1 MNKNEITNE
10 QQWMLLVLLLKELAI
25 QKFGNGYQSKIA
37 SKTDF
42 TQAYISRI
50 FDLKY
55 KVSLKNFLIIAK
67 AIEIN
72 FFFESKDSETDLNIS
87 FEKAMEQLGR
97 RPLKM
102 PKN

>member
-1 MNKNEITNE
+1 MTKNENTNE
-10 QQWMLLVLLLKELAI
+10 QQWMLFVLLLKELAI

-72 FFFESKDSETDLNIS
+72 FFFESKDSETDLNIA
-87 FEKAMEQLGR
+87 FEKAMESIGR